1 MYCYDYKKLKQI
13 TQTEK
18 GRAYVKYLQNFYN
31 ENYAKKPILA
41 LKYSYAKLYHLDGNR
56 VKFQDMYFERRKRLM
71 ILQVL
76 AIADDTYIEDLEEII
91 ATICDEY
98 TWVVPAHAQSE
109 IDLFAA
115 ETAMYLAETVYVLK
129 DKLSKDIR
137 EWVYVSVENKIV
149 KIYEKGNRLHW
160 ENFMNNWMAVCGC
173 GIGLAYLYLFPE
185 RFNLVK
191 ERILNTINCYI
202 KALDG
207 EGYCT
212 EGYSYWVYGFGFFC
226 LFYDVY
232 EQLTGEHVSI
242 LDGEII
248 KKTLQYGQN
257 AILDKTVF
265 LPFADGGSKGEHD
278 EAVILSTIER
288 MFDINLYINEDELFC
303 PSNQALGYRVLATL
317 HRTHK
322 PKDKKEE
329 TIYYKE
335 SQVFIRQNG
344 NYVFTVKGGHNSEFH
359 NHNDVGAFSIIQDG
373 KQYIADIGV
382 GEYTKQYFT
391 KEQRYDVFT
400 CSSLSHSVPIID
412 NQVQMWGREYYGEI
426 VSQDERSITI
436 DIAKAYKDSTTKLL
450 VDYRTEREGVIVTY
464 RCDGIKEK
472 VVFRFVS
479 FIEPKIMDNKV
490 FIDNMEITTNLL
502 VCPKISKR
510 EYAKY
515 LGEAGVAYTIDYEV
529 NERGSI
535 VSTFSFQ
542 FR

>member
-13 TQTEK
+13 TQTEN
-18 GRAYVKYLQNFYN
+18 GFAYVKSLLNFYN

-41 LKYSYAKLYHLDGNR
+41 LNYSYAKLYHLDGNR

-76 AIADDTYIEDLEEII
+76 AVADDTYIEDLEEII
-91 ATICDEY
+91 SAICDEY
-98 TWVVPAHAQSE
+98 TWVVPAHTHSE
-109 IDLFAA
+109 IDLFSA
-115 ETAMYLAETVYVLK
+115 ETAMYLAETVYVLQ

-137 EWVYVSVENKIV
+137 ERVYRSVENKIV
-149 KIYEKGNRLHW
+149 KIYENVGRFHW

-185 RFNLVK
+185 RFDLVK
-191 ERILNTINCYI
+191 ERILNTVNCYI
-202 KALDG
+202 KALDC
-207 EGYCT
+207 EGYCN

-232 EQLTGEHVSI
+232 EQLTGEHASV
-242 LDGEII
+242 LDSEII

-257 AILDKTVF
+257 AILDETVF

-278 EAVILSTIER
+278 EAVILSTVER
-288 MFDINLYINEDELFC
+288 MFDINLYINGNELLC
-303 PSNQALGYRVLATL
+303 PSNQALGYRVLAFL
-317 HRTHK
+317 HRTHT

-344 NYVFTVKGGHNSEFH
+344 NYVFTVKGGHNHEFH

-391 KEQRYDVFT
+391 DEKRYEIFT
-400 CSSLSHSVPIID
+400 CSSLSHSVPIVD
-412 NQVQMWGREYYGEI
+412 NQAQTWGREYYGEI

-436 DIAKAYKDSTTKLL
+436 DIAKAYKDSATKLL
-450 VDYRTEREGVIVTY
+450 VEYRTEREGVIVTY

-472 VVFRFVS
+472 VIFRFIS
-479 FIEPKIMDNKV
+479 FIEPRIIENRV
-490 FIDNMEITTNLL
+490 FIDTMEITTSLA

-515 LGEAGVAYTIDYEV
+515 LGKAGVAYTIDYEL
-529 NERGSI
+529 NKTGNI
-535 VSTFSFQ
+535 VASFSFGL
-542 FR
+542 